1 MANDNAAQTTDELP
15 ADGPWNMDGA
25 KLSQAVGNTSA
36 PVADQGNGALV
47 PDIDAPWAL
56 TGEQL
61 SKWTNNVKPVPPT
74 PKPVDPSTQNSSPDW
89 TVSGVFN
96 SIFGKLINTET
107 GGKHTDKN
115 GNLITS
121 PKGAEGITQVMPKT
135 GDSPGF
141 GVTPLQNNSKE
152 EYLRFGKDY
161 LQAMVKYFN
170 GDIQKAV
177 AAYNAGPGT
186 VQKLSQK
193 YGSDWQQGLPKET
206 SNYVRKIL
214 G

>member
-36 PVADQGNGALV
+36 PVAAQGNGALV

-61 SKWTNNVKPVPPT
+61 AKWTNNVKPEPPT
-74 PKPVDPSTQNSSPDW
+74 PKPVDPSTQNTPDW
-89 TVSGVFN
+89 TVSGVIGK
-96 SIFGKLINTET
+96 IFGKLVNTESN
-107 GGKHTDKN
+107 GQHTDKN
-115 GNLITS
+115 GNLLTS
-121 PKGAEGITQVMPKT
+121 NKGAQGITQVMPKT

-170 GDIQKAV
+170 GDVTKAV
-177 AAYNAGPGT
+177 AAYNAGPAT

-193 YGSDWQQGLPKET
+193 YGNDWQQGLPKET